1 MRKLLLMLLSFT
13 MVSLIAIGQSRTAF
27 DLSGKVIAN
36 RDGDPVVGAFVYVE
50 GSKNATSTD
59 NAGHFSIKVLPSQK
73 IIVSMIGFKNKTIV
87 VGNQN
92 NIEIALDEDNYLD
105 EVVVVGY
112 GTQRRK
118 DLVGAV
124 EQIKGETLNT
134 RANSGAVRALQG
146 QIPGLTLEFSDGKLI
161 IRHH

>member
-59 NAGHFSIKVLPSQK
+59 NARLFNKSSAFS
-73 IIVSMIGFKNKTIV
+73 KNYCL
-87 VGNQN
+87 NDWFQEQN
-92 NIEIALDEDNYLD
+92 HSCR
-105 EVVVVGY
+105 
-112 GTQRRK
+112 QSK
-118 DLVGAV
+118 
-124 EQIKGETLNT
+124 Q
-134 RANSGAVRALQG
+134 
-146 QIPGLTLEFSDGKLI
+146 
-161 IRHH
+161 H

>member
-73 IIVSMIGFKNKTIV
+73 IYCLNDWFQE
-87 VGNQN
+87 QN
-92 NIEIALDEDNYLD
+92 HSCR
-105 EVVVVGY
+105 
-112 GTQRRK
+112 QSK
-118 DLVGAV
+118 
-124 EQIKGETLNT
+124 Q
-134 RANSGAVRALQG
+134 
-146 QIPGLTLEFSDGKLI
+146 
-161 IRHH
+161 H